1 MQQQKD
7 FLSLSLF
14 PRCGKVVKRDQT
26 TVVLGKTI
34 SNNGEL
40 CGVYSGT
47 GAKNRYLHPHPRPCN
62 SLSKKIRNYDPFRYG
77 NGKTSDSK
85 NA

>member
-40 CGVYSGT
+40 CGDVIYSGAQ
-47 GAKNRYLHPHPRPCN
+47 AKIDSYIHTQGLVIHFPDFPR
-62 SLSKKIRNYDPFRYG
+62 K
-77 NGKTSDSK
+77 
-85 NA
+85 

>member
-47 GAKNRYLHPHPRPCN
+47 GAKIDTYIHTQGLVIHFPR
-62 SLSKKIRNYDPFRYG
+62 K
-77 NGKTSDSK
+77 
-85 NA
+85 